1 MSSVRDLVNYI
12 KAVDQ
17 LNIAVGLNGRT
28 QLNHDFERFR
38 SMPGGVMVSEYL
50 SKRVRPYLP
59 SGTEVAI
66 LDPAGRICAN
76 SALLVNIRI
85 PEPVAAR

>member
-1 MSSVRDLVNYI
+1 MSSVRDLVDYI
-12 KAVDQ
+12 KTIDRV
-17 LNIAVGLNGRT
+17 NIAVGINGRT

-38 SMPGGVMVSEYL
+38 SMSGGVMVSEYL
-50 SKRVRPYLP
+50 AKRVRPYLP

-66 LDPAGRICAN
+66 LDPAGRTCAN

-85 PEPVAAR
+85 PDAAKA